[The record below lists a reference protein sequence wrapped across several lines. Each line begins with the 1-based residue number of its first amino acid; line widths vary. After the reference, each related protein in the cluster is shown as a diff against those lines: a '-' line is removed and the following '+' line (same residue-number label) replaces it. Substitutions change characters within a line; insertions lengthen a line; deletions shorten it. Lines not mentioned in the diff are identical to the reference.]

1 MKVSKLALLTH
12 MFFIINT
19 LCQYNSLNASE
30 LNKKVRIAQE
40 KKKKNIKNIDKAIEE
55 KNKRKKILYYS
66 LIASG
71 AIASVAAILGLGY
84 YGFKKS
90 EEDDLLYN
98 NKYLRY
104 RNGEHNIEYQDG
116 AIASTSEFYIEPEG
130 INKVNLNKPII
141 ENKNNVDV
149 SVKRYNNF
157 VDIARFSIQKHFEH
171 LSNDQK
177 DSHVNDIEYMQKF
190 VQGLQENRNISLSK
204 YQENKAVMDLKYH
217 LQKVYANYLSQEGN

>member
-1 MKVSKLALLTH
+1 MKVSKLVLFTH
-12 MFFIINT
+12 IFFIINI
-19 LCQYNSLNASE
+19 LCQYISLNASKI
-30 LNKKVRIAQE
+30 NIKGIKTQE
-40 KKKKNIKNIDKAIEE
+40 NKKKNIKKIDKSIEE
-55 KNKRKKILYYS
+55 QNKRKKIIYYS

-84 YGFKKS
+84 YAYKNS
-90 EEDDLLYN
+90 QEDDFYY
-98 NKYLRY
+98 NKYLKY
-104 RNGEHNIEYQDG
+104 RNGKYNIKYQDG

-141 ENKNNVDV
+141 ENNNNVDV
-149 SVKRYNNF
+149 SIKKYNNF
-157 VDIARFSIQKHFEH
+157 VDIARVSIQKHFES

-177 DSHVNDIEYMQKF
+177 DSHVNNIEYMQKF

-204 YQENKAVMDLKYH
+204 YQENKAVMDLQYH